1 MKTETIL
8 EREEYS
14 KEHEDIIKV
23 LDEIISSLNRIEN
36 KLSKIIGENPKR
48 LNEGLNKDYYL
59 TYDAFGKPVYMP
71 YCTIVTTCT
80 SQVEGIK
87 KDFKED

>member
-14 KEHEDIIKV
+14 KEHEDIVKS
-23 LDEIISSLNRIEN
+23 LNEIISSLNRIED
-36 KLSKIIGENPKR
+36 KLSKMIGENPKR
-48 LNEGLNKDYYL
+48 LNEDLNKYYL
-59 TYDAFGKPVYMP
+59 TYDAFGKPIYMP

-80 SQVEGIK
+80 SKVDGIK
-87 KDFKED
+87 EDFKED